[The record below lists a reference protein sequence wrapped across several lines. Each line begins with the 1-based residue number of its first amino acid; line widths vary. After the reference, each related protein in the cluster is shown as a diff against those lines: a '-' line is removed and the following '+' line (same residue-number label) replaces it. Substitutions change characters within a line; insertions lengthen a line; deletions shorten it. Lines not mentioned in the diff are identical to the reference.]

1 MDRQIAEVDGELDS
15 RVAAALLEG
24 AEIKRTLAEG
34 ARTAIADVARQL
46 TAAILAGNTLLIVGN
61 GGSAADAQHVAA
73 EFIGRF
79 QLERRALP
87 AIALTT
93 DSSVLT
99 SLANDY
105 GVESIFERQVQALGR
120 SGDVLLALSTSGASP
135 NVLRAVAAARAA
147 DLLTV
152 GLTGEAPGPLGAAC
166 ELVVSVPSSST
177 PRIQEAHIA
186 ICHILC
192 DAVEQ
197 AVSSS

>member
-1 MDRQIAEVDGELDS
+1 MTRVERELDA
-15 RVAAALLEG
+15 RIAAALLEG
-24 AEIKRTLAEG
+24 AEIKRVLADESV
-34 ARTAIADVARQL
+34 AAIAAVVRQI
-46 TAAILAGNTLLIVGN
+46 TNAILAGHTLLLVGN

-73 EFIGRF
+73 GFIGRF
-79 QLERRALP
+79 QVERRALP

-105 GVESIFERQVQALGR
+105 GAESIFERQVEALAR
-120 SGDVLLALSTSGASP
+120 PGDVLLALSTSGASP
-135 NVLRAVAAARAA
+135 NVLRAVAAARTA
-147 DLLTV
+147 DVVTV
-152 GLTGEAPGPLGAAC
+152 GLTGEVPGPLGAECDFVLA
-166 ELVVSVPSSST
+166 VPSSST

-197 AVSSS
+197 AVSSN

>member
-1 MDRQIAEVDGELDS
+1 V
-15 RVAAALLEG
+15 VAALVEG
-24 AEIKRTLAEG
+24 AEIKRALAEG
-34 ARTAIADVARQL
+34 STTAIVAVARQL
-46 TAAILAGNTLLIVGN
+46 TSALLAGHTLLLVGN

-79 QLERRALP
+79 QVERRALP

-93 DSSVLT
+93 DTSVLT

-105 GVESIFERQVQALGR
+105 GVESIFERQVEALAR
-120 SGDVLLALSTSGASP
+120 PGDVLLAFSTSGASP

-147 DLLTV
+147 GVVTV
-152 GLTGEAPGPLGAAC
+152 GLTGALPGPLGAAC
-166 ELVVSVPSSST
+166 DFILAVPSSST